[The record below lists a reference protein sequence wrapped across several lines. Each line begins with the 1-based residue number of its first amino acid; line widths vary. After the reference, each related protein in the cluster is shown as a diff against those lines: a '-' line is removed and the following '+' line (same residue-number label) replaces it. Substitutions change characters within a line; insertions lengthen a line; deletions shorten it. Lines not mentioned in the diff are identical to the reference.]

1 VWGVRV
7 EKISL
12 SRKFNM
18 KRPFNEWIKHG
29 WRYKGSKWRWVFA
42 LSSLVIIGLL
52 YLDSIDVI
60 VLSNLNVF
68 FTITMFSGAFAL
80 CMSNIETGYGDY
92 GGGD

>member
-1 VWGVRV
+1 
-7 EKISL
+7 
-12 SRKFNM
+12 M